1 MDSTVYVENV
11 ELSPSRES
19 IKAFKEKAKE
29 KLNHGQLDEALSLY
43 SKALAICPEDA
54 QLLTARASTYLKSA
68 EGKKNMCK
76 RESLLQLALKD
87 SESSIKAD
95 PSWILGYSTK
105 AMSLAELERKHE
117 ALASAAVFNHLSSG
131 RDISSV
137 IKRYG
142 ALQIHVAKSSDEL
155 RTVLQEITK
164 REEENQIALLKEGD
178 YLLET
183 TVEIKPAIVIVG
195 LGKVTVSCK
204 TGVPFRFRKEHYVE
218 NVELQRGCGETL
230 QSQTITSS
238 TDDSDQ
244 EEVISLPLPLGYDNS
259 SANSGCKVN

>member
-1 MDSTVYVENV
+1 MY
-11 ELSPSRES
+11 
-19 IKAFKEKAKE
+19 
-29 KLNHGQLDEALSLY
+29 
-43 SKALAICPEDA
+43 
-54 QLLTARASTYLKSA
+54 
-68 EGKKNMCK
+68 K
-76 RESLLQLALKD
+76 RESLLELALKD
-87 SESSIKAD
+87 SESSIRAD

-131 RDISSV
+131 RNISSV
-137 IKRYG
+137 IKRFG
-142 ALQIHVAKSSDEL
+142 ALQIHVVNSSDEL
-155 RTVLQEITK
+155 RTVLQEITE
-164 REEENQIALLKEGD
+164 REEVNQIVLLKEGD

-195 LGKVTVSCK
+195 LGKVNVSCK

-244 EEVISLPLPLGYDNS
+244 EEVISLPVPLGYDNS
-259 SANSGCKVN
+259 GANNQCKVN